1 MMFNDELT
9 LISYEITPDEIGN
22 QKKDDVLKTILCS
35 VESTTRTE
43 FYNYGDA
50 ELRPEYIA
58 TINKWEYDDE
68 PLALFRDKQYTIT
81 RTYEADKDHMELTLS
96 RSIQR

>member
-1 MMFNDELT
+1 MFNDELT
-9 LISYEITPDEIGN
+9 LISYEVIPDEIGN
-22 QKKDDVLKTILCS
+22 QKKEQVLKTILCS

-58 TINKWEYDDE
+58 TINACEYEDE
-68 PLALFRDKQYTIT
+68 TLALFKDKQFTIT
-81 RTYEADKDHMELTLS
+81 RVYEVERDLLELTLS